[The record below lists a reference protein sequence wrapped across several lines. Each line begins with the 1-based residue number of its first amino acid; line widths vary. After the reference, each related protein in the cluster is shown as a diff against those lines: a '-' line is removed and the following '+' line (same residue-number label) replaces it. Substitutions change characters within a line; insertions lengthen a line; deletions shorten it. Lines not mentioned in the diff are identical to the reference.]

1 MKKIRKNIVFFLPSF
16 FVLSYHIKELK
27 IKGDGMLRLTEIKKT
42 YKRKDYEVHAL
53 KGISLSFRDNEF
65 VSILGPSG
73 CGKTTL
79 LNILGG
85 LDHYTSGDLAIN
97 GRSTKDFS
105 DRDWDVYRN
114 HRIGFVFQSY
124 NLIPQENILENVE
137 LALTISGIGKAE
149 RERRAKAVLDEVGLK
164 GRYKKK
170 PNQLSGGQCQRVA
183 IARALVNEPEILL
196 ADEPTGA
203 LDSKTSVQI
212 RELIKRVSQKRLVI
226 MVTHNPELAKIYS
239 SRIISLLDG
248 QVISDSNPLT
258 RQEEEKAEKEAKDYP
273 LLSSSKESA
282 KKEKAKRSWWTA
294 FKLSAKNLL
303 AKKNRTV
310 RTVIAAS
317 IGIIG
322 VSAVLAVSQ
331 GVTNYRG
338 SRERQRLSGNPVYVS
353 KQTRDLSSL
362 RGNRSSSSAK
372 EAIKESTQDG
382 KINVDFRIK
391 KLIEQEKR
399 LGSAMVQNEI
409 TEDYINYL
417 SQGPSSLLSSL
428 DLDYGIDP
436 SNNIYT
442 QDYRYGHSKDEKYSL
457 SSLRAFARAIIEEGG
472 REDGQELSS
481 ISSRIGEL
489 TSFSQ
494 CLSNQ
499 DYILTQYDIMAGHY
513 ATEPDERRLVVSSKE
528 EVTDLSL
535 ALLGYYDQDDI
546 MRVINKYRGLEYDEE
561 KFNERKQVAYQ
572 EIRNKD
578 YYYYPND
585 VVFQKNTSSSSSLRP
600 YYYSYQPKESWNSDK
615 KARKR
620 KVVGIRKPK
629 ENRRYS
635 SLSAGF
641 YYTPAFAKKYIEDNY
656 SSGIVSFLKDYRE
669 KNPSRDGYTSGE
681 RTTTDSSGNTST
693 IDYGIYY
700 KFSYQ
705 YHDPDKDVTDSE
717 RKTGTSFIGSYS
729 SSLASIFSML
739 RGASGG
745 KSSQNATLTPRRT
758 GGEHL
763 PSTINFYPKDFPEK
777 DVITSYLDK
786 WNSDEDI
793 VLSSG
798 KVLTKDDRKDIKY
811 TDNVAL
817 VVSRIDR
824 IIKSITIALIAFT
837 SLSLVVST
845 VRISIITYVSV
856 RERIK
861 EIGVI
866 RALGGRKK
874 DVSHL
879 FNAESRMIGLSSGL
893 FGIVFTYIFQVL
905 FNVIIHAKYS
915 YLSGLAALAPW
926 TALVVLLISIILT
939 SIAGLVPALS
949 AAKKDPVE
957 ALRSE

>member
-1 MKKIRKNIVFFLPSF
+1 MLKL
-16 FVLSYHIKELK
+16 KE
-27 IKGDGMLRLTEIKKT
+27 ITKT
-42 YKRKDYEVHAL
+42 YQTKDLEIQAL
-53 KGISLSFRDNEF
+53 KGISLTFRDNEF

-85 LDHYTSGDLAIN
+85 LDHYTTGDLRIN
-97 GRSTKDFS
+97 GRSTKDFT
-105 DRDWDVYRN
+105 DRDWDIYRN

-137 LALTISGIGKAE
+137 LALTISGISKSE
-149 RERRAKAVLDEVGLK
+149 REQRAKAVLDEVGLK

-212 RELIKRVSQKRLVI
+212 RELIKKVSQKRLVI

-248 QVISDSNPLT
+248 KIVSDSNPLT
-258 RQEEEKAEKEAKDYP
+258 EEEDKKADKEAIDYS
-273 LLSSSKESA
+273 LLPENE
-282 KKEKAKRSWWTA
+282 KKTINKNEKAKRSWRTA
-294 FKLSAKNLL
+294 FALSAKNLVS
-303 AKKNRTV
+303 KRNRTIL
-310 RTVIAAS
+310 TVIAAS

-322 VSAVLAVSQ
+322 VSAVLAISHGVS
-331 GVTNYRG
+331 NYRNEM
-338 SRERQRLSGNPVYVS
+338 ERQMLSGNPISVS
-353 KQTRDLSSL
+353 KSSMDLSSL
-362 RGNRSSSSAK
+362 REKGRSA
-372 EAIKESTQDG
+372 ANARVVKESTTKDG
-382 KINVDFRIK
+382 YIDVKYRIK
-391 KLIEQEKR
+391 KLIEQQKS
-399 LGSAMVQNEI
+399 LGSTRIQNEI
-409 TEDYINYL
+409 TEDYINFL
-417 SQGPSSLLSSL
+417 SQMPDDTASCLSLNF
-428 DLDYGIDP
+428 GIDP

-442 QDYRYGHSKDEKYSL
+442 QDKRFGHQADEKYSL
-457 SSLRAFARAIIEEGG
+457 SSILSFARTIIEEGG
-472 REDGQELSS
+472 KQNGQELSG
-481 ISSRIGEL
+481 ISSRLGEL

-494 CLSNQ
+494 CLSNK
-499 DYILTQYDIMAGHY
+499 DYIRTQYDRLAGHY
-513 ATEPDERRLVVSSKE
+513 ATEPNEIRLVVSSKE
-528 EVTDLSL
+528 QVTDLALS
-535 ALLGYYDQDDI
+535 LLGYYDQDDI
-546 MRVINKYRGLEYDEE
+546 RRTINKFRGLDYDDS
-561 KFNERKQVAYQ
+561 KFNERKSLSYD
-572 EIRNKD
+572 EIRNKEF
-578 YYYYPND
+578 YYYTND
-585 VVFQKNTSSSSSLRP
+585 TIFTENKDSSTSSLRP
-600 YYYSYQPKESWNSDK
+600 YYYSYQPKADWNKDT

-656 SSGIVSFLKDYRE
+656 YSKIVTFIKDYV
-669 KNPSRDGYTSGE
+669 KANPQRQGYTSGE
-681 RTTTDSSGNTST
+681 RNTKQGDT
-693 IDYGIYY
+693 LVTVDYGIYY
-700 KFSYQ
+700 KFNYQ
-705 YHDPDKDVTDSE
+705 YHDPDKPDVEGED
-717 RKTGTSFIGSYS
+717 KTGTSFIGNYS
-729 SSLASIFSML
+729 SSLASLINRF
-739 RGASGG
+739 RGQTGAGVSSAS
-745 KSSQNATLTPRRT
+745 NATLTARLA
-758 GGEHL
+758 GGETI

-777 DVITSYLDK
+777 DKITQYLDK

-793 VLSSG
+793 VLPD
-798 KVLTKDDRKDIKY
+798 KVLKKADRKEIKY

-817 VVSRIDR
+817 VVARVDR
-824 IIKSITIALIAFT
+824 IIQGITIALIAFT

-845 VRISIITYVSV
+845 VRIAIITYVSV

-893 FGIVFTYIFQVL
+893 FGILITYIIQVI
-905 FNVIIHAKYS
+905 FNVIIHYNYS
-915 YLSGLAALAPW
+915 YLTNLASLAPW
-926 TALVVLLISIILT
+926 TAAVVLVLSMILT
-939 SIAGLVPALS
+939 TIAGLVPALL
-949 AAKKDPVE
+949 AAKKDPVV

>member
-1 MKKIRKNIVFFLPSF
+1 MLKL
-16 FVLSYHIKELK
+16 KE
-27 IKGDGMLRLTEIKKT
+27 ITKT
-42 YKRKDYEVHAL
+42 YKTKDLEVHAL
-53 KGISLSFRDNEF
+53 KGISLTFRDNEF

-85 LDHYTSGDLAIN
+85 LDHYTTGDLRIN

-105 DRDWDVYRN
+105 DRDWDIYRN

-137 LALTISGIGKAE
+137 LALTISGISKSE
-149 RERRAKAVLDEVGLK
+149 REKKAKAVLDEVGLK

-212 RELIKRVSQKRLVI
+212 RELIKKVSQKRLVI
-226 MVTHNPELAKIYS
+226 RVTHNPELAKIYS

-248 QVISDSNPLT
+248 KIVSDSNPLT
-258 RQEEEKAEKEAKDYP
+258 EEEEKKADKEALDYS
-273 LLSSSKESA
+273 LLPEDE
-282 KKEKAKRSWWTA
+282 KKTINKNEKAKRSWRTA
-294 FKLSAKNLL
+294 FLLSAKNLVS
-303 AKKNRTV
+303 KKNRTIL
-310 RTVIAAS
+310 TVIAAS

-331 GVTNYRG
+331 GVSNYRNG
-338 SRERQRLSGNPVYVS
+338 MERQMLSGNPVSVS
-353 KQTRDLSSL
+353 KSSMDLSSL
-362 RGNRSSSSAK
+362 REKGTASVNTQI
-372 EAIKESTQDG
+372 IKDSTTKDG
-382 KINVDFRIK
+382 YIDVNYRIK
-391 KLIEQEKR
+391 RLIEQEKS
-399 LGSAMVQNEI
+399 LGSTRIQNEI

-417 SQGPSSLLSSL
+417 AQMPDDLASCISL
-428 DLDYGIDP
+428 DFGIDP

-442 QDYRYGHSKDEKYSL
+442 QDKRFGHQADEKYSL
-457 SSLRAFARAIIEEGG
+457 SSILSFARTIIEEGG
-472 REDGQELSS
+472 KQDGQELSG
-481 ISSRIGEL
+481 ISSRLGEL

-494 CLSNQ
+494 CLSNK
-499 DYILTQYDIMAGHY
+499 DYIRTQYDRLAGHY
-513 ATEPDERRLVVSSKE
+513 ATEPNEIRLVVSSKE

-546 MRVINKYRGLEYDEE
+546 RRTINKFRGLDYDDS
-561 KFNERKQVAYQ
+561 KFNERKSISYD
-572 EIRNKD
+572 EIRNKEF
-578 YYYYPND
+578 YYYSND
-585 VVFQKNTSSSSSLRP
+585 TVFTENNDSSTSSLRP
-600 YYYSYQPKESWNSDK
+600 YYYSYQPKADWSKDS

-620 KVVGIRKPK
+620 KVAGIRRPK

-656 SSGIVSFLKDYRE
+656 YSKIVTFIKDYVK
-669 KNPSRDGYTSGE
+669 KNPQRQGYTSGE
-681 RTTTDSSGNTST
+681 RNTTQGDTMVTV
-693 IDYGIYY
+693 DYGIYY
-700 KFSYQ
+700 KFNYQ
-705 YHDPDKDVTDSE
+705 YHDPDKPDIEGED
-717 RKTGTSFIGSYS
+717 KTGTSFIGNYS
-729 SSLASIFSML
+729 SSLASLINRFRSS
-739 RGASGG
+739 ASGG
-745 KSSQNATLTPRRT
+745 QSGSGMSSAANATLTSRLV
-758 GGEHL
+758 GGETL
-763 PSTINFYPKDFPEK
+763 PSKINFYPKDFPEK
-777 DVITSYLDK
+777 DKVTQYLDK
-786 WNSDEDI
+786 WNSEEDI
-793 VLSSG
+793 ALPD
-798 KVLTKDDRKDIKY
+798 KVLKKADRKEIKY

-817 VVSRIDR
+817 VVSMVDR
-824 IIKSITIALIAFT
+824 IIQGITIALIAFT

-845 VRISIITYVSV
+845 VRIAIITYVSV
-856 RERIK
+856 MERIK

-893 FGIVFTYIFQVL
+893 FGIAITYIIQVL
-905 FNVIIHAKYS
+905 FNIIIHHKYS
-915 YLSGLAALAPW
+915 YLTNLASLAPW
-926 TALVVLLISIILT
+926 TAVVILALSRILT
-939 SIAGLVPALS
+939 TIAGLVPALL
-949 AAKKDPVE
+949 AAKKDPVV